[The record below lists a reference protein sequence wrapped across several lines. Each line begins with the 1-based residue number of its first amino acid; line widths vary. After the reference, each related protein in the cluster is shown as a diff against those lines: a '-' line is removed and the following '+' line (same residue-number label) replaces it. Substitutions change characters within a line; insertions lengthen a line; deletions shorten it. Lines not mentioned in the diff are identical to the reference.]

1 MTQNHAFLIVAHD
14 YPEQLAE
21 IVHLLDAPNHF
32 FFIHIDKK
40 NAVRMME
47 SPGVMKLKRRRN
59 CNITHCVSVNW
70 GGGTRRYK
78 PLYVYYRWLLMQQ

>member
-40 NAVRMME
+40 NTVRMME
-47 SPGVMKLKRRRN
+47 SPGVMKLK
-59 CNITHCVSVNW
+59 
-70 GGGTRRYK
+70 
-78 PLYVYYRWLLMQQ
+78 Q